1 MEEKLIFQRFY
12 YGTYIS
18 IKCKYTSIYI
28 IPLTFFSLSLSLKQM
43 HVDIKS
49 TPSCE
54 KKYKTLDEAEDDLG
68 INYFSGGLGQNTAC
82 DAAETSTGATPST
95 PAAPCEV
102 QTPLS
107 PIFSHSPHRDAR
119 KPTCYGDVV
128 AKLLELMPTM
138 TSKFL
143 SDLMQ
148 TLFCTCPPCRMTTLR
163 SLFYQTSLTF
173 AVR

>member
-28 IPLTFFSLSLSLKQM
+28 IPLTFFFLSLSEANACRHQFNSFLR
-43 HVDIKS
+43 
-49 TPSCE
+49 

-107 PIFSHSPHRDAR
+107 PIFSHSPHHDAR
-119 KPTCYGDVV
+119 KQRCCCKIT
-128 AKLLELMPTM
+128 
-138 TSKFL
+138 
-143 SDLMQ
+143 
-148 TLFCTCPPCRMTTLR
+148 
-163 SLFYQTSLTF
+163 
-173 AVR
+173 